1 MPACAASVASV
12 SGAGCPYSFPWPDEM
27 TATDGSVASTRPG
40 VVDDV
45 DPW

>member
-1 MPACAASVASV
+1 MLACAASVASV
-12 SGAGCPYSFPWPDEM
+12 SGAGWPYSFPRPEEM
-27 TATDGSVASTRPG
+27 TATDGSAASTSAG